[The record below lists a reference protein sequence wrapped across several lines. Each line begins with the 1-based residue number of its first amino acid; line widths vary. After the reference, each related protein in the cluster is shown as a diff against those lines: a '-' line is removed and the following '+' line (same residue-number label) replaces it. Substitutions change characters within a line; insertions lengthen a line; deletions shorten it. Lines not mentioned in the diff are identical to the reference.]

1 MYVSFPP
8 FPLPHLLFI
17 LNPYPDPLAYLT
29 AKTNGLDEIALEIL
43 EAAGLTEAD
52 VDDVPSFGTSTLRPP
67 SVITSTADLNWP
79 SISTGESFFERA
91 LVNGNLEGGSDAPY
105 VNGHD
110 AGAAASSALDE
121 WAKEEEAEDDVV
133 ADEDGWDL
141 DAGGDEVAA
150 EAEKDDEEEAEED
163 LGAGANPG
171 ISETELWTRNSP
183 FAGDHVAAGS
193 FDTAMQVSSQLS
205 SL

>member
-1 MYVSFPP
+1 MQRAT
-8 FPLPHLLFI
+8 L
-17 LNPYPDPLAYLT
+17 
-29 AKTNGLDEIALEIL
+29 L
-43 EAAGLTEAD
+43 EAG
-52 VDDVPSFGTSTLRPP
+52 
-67 SVITSTADLNWP
+67 
-79 SISTGESFFERA
+79 RA
-91 LVNGNLEGGSDAPY
+91 LDAHDGALVELREVGSPG
-105 VNGHD
+105 V
-110 AGAAASSALDE
+110 GARRA
-121 WAKEEEAEDDVV
+121 
-133 ADEDGWDL
+133 